1 MAHRRVRF
9 GVNYVPSKRWWY
21 SWLDWDSHS
30 IAEDLAAIAALGMDH
45 IRIHC
50 IWPIFQPNP
59 TYISASALAHL
70 EELLDLA
77 QAVGLEVVVA
87 VLDGWLSGFA
97 FRPAWQKGRNMF
109 TDEEMIAGEKRF
121 FAALAERIGS
131 HPGFL
136 GFDLGNELGVLQQIW
151 EPVTQEEADIW
162 LAEMMDFC
170 EQIAPGK
177 FHVNGVDHVHWYRNV
192 GFSRRALATLGHA
205 TSLHT
210 WILFTGTLGRY
221 GIQGTGTRHLAEYS
235 IELARAYHQRL
246 DRPIWVQEF
255 GASPEWLPEADIP
268 DFAQETIENALT
280 CDHLWGLTWW
290 CSHDIRREFTGF
302 DVLEY
307 GLGLLDVDNRPK
319 PVGERLASLIS
330 RWREDMPRP
339 CTRSTAL
346 VWPEHIFRDAMA
358 LWRYI
363 DAFMELIE
371 DGVRPAIVLEDRAQD
386 AAYLAARGI
395 TSLERLDG

>member
-1 MAHRRVRF
+1 MVDRRVRF

-21 SWLDWDSHS
+21 SWLDWDSRP

-50 IWPIFQPNP
+50 IWPVFQPNP
-59 TYISASALAHL
+59 TYINGSALDHL

-77 QAVGLEVVVA
+77 QAVGLDVVVT

-97 FRPAWQKGRNMF
+97 FRPAWQKDRNMF
-109 TDEEMIAGEKRF
+109 TDPDMIAVEKRL
-121 FAALAERIGS
+121 FAALAHRIGS
-131 HPGFL
+131 HPSFL

-151 EPVTQEEADIW
+151 EPVTQDEADAW
-162 LAEMMDFC
+162 LAEMIGFC

-192 GFSRRALATLGHA
+192 GFSRRALATLGSA

-221 GIQGTGTRHLAEYS
+221 GARGTGTRHLAEYC
-235 IELARAYHQRL
+235 IELARAYHQQL

-268 DFAQETIENALT
+268 DFAQVTIENALT
-280 CDHLWGLTWW
+280 CEHLWGLTWW
-290 CSHDIRREFTGF
+290 CSHDIRREFAGF

-307 GLGLLDVDNRPK
+307 GLGLLDVDNHPK
-319 PVGERLASLIS
+319 PVGERLARLIV
-330 RWREDMPRP
+330 RWREETPQPCARP
-339 CTRSTAL
+339 VAL
-346 VWPEHIFRDAMA
+346 VWPEHIFRDAVL

-363 DAFMELIE
+363 DAFMDMIE
-371 DGVRPAIVLEDRAQD
+371 AGVRPAIVLEDRAQD

-395 TSLERLDG
+395 TSLRRLES